1 MAQTQFIY
9 HVTGPQSDLS
19 LLKNKRQFTSYC
31 SRSNGI
37 TSRNVD
43 LNTLSCAVNKI
54 HFQLPANAAAL
65 LLIDAVSYTSALK
78 HLSAVIFEDFPVPAH
93 SESLLFETINYQIV
107 S

>member
-19 LLKNKRQFTSYC
+19 LLKNKRQFTFYRT
-31 SRSNGI
+31 RSNGI

-43 LNTLSCAVNKI
+43 LNALSCAANKI
-54 HFQLPANAAAL
+54 YFQLPANAAAL

-78 HLSAVIFEDFPVPAH
+78 HLSAVIFEDFSVSAH
-93 SESLLFETINYQIV
+93 SESLIFETINYQID